1 MKSGEI
7 YRKSA
12 KGLDE
17 IQNRTNRLA
26 PRLRQMLI
34 MVNGQKAL
42 GVLAAEASA
51 LGDIV
56 HYLSELEAQ
65 GFIEKISD
73 ESMLRNSAPASAS
86 MGGGNPR
93 SQAGP
98 AASSFDPADFDALR
112 SYLAKSLLDHMG
124 SFASEKL
131 DNLRRCKHMWQL
143 QGQIE
148 PCAKAIEA
156 AAGKEKAGQFLAGL
170 APAFRPQR

>member
-26 PRLRQMLI
+26 PRLRQVLI

-51 LGDIV
+51 LGDIAQ
-56 HYLSELEAQ
+56 YLSELEAQ
-65 GFIEKISD
+65 GLVEKISD
-73 ESMLRNSAPASAS
+73 DPMPRSNAPAAPLLP
-86 MGGGNPR
+86 GGNPR
-93 SQAGP
+93 TQAEP
-98 AASSFDPADFDALR
+98 APSGADPADFDALR
-112 SYLAKSLLDHMG
+112 SYLAKSLLDHLG

-148 PCAKAIEA
+148 ECAKAIES
-156 AAGKEKAGQFLAGL
+156 AAGKEKASQFLAGL
-170 APAFRPQR
+170 APGLRPQR